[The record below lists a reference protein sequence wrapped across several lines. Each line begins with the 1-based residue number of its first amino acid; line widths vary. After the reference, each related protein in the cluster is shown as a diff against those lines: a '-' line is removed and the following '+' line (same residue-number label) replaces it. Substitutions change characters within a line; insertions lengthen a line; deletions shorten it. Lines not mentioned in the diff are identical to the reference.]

1 MTQDTRIII
10 VFIILAAI
18 AVCVV
23 LWLLSPSAS
32 SHSGAPSPSRLP
44 PPPQLVPRGPWYLCI
59 EFFPSADTPTIWL
72 KADEMQ
78 SIVGDPRKHQLVA
91 FFPTGG
97 QTYNNVERYSF
108 VQMSQMGDWLITE
121 EEFEQPEEL

>member
-1 MTQDTRIII
+1 MTQLLIIFI
-10 VFIILAAI
+10 AFIILTAI
-18 AVCVV
+18 VVCV
-23 LWLLSPSAS
+23 SS

-44 PPPQLVPRGPWYLCI
+44 PPPKPEPRGPWYLRI

-72 KADEMQ
+72 KADEML
-78 SIVGDPRKHQLVA
+78 SIVGDPKKHQLVA
-91 FFPTGG
+91 MFPTGG

-121 EEFEQPEEL
+121 EDIEQPEEL